1 MVSYQAMAGRARI
14 SLWILLTGC
23 LCTLFALP
31 AAAFTKAE
39 KQEMKR
45 MLAGPLYLKVDAP
58 CATGRHAFGVYKRPL
73 VEISPE
79 KVNTDGD
86 RVFTASWWHADS
98 TYWAVQV
105 NDFVVLDEVEFE
117 GDDAEVEVELD
128 APQIDA
134 STVLLFVDIRNLDDF
149 KAAFAL
155 AFAEQPLQDLHDDW
169 DDEAKEAI
177 SERRLMNGMTKRQ
190 AFYITGT
197 PERFEKKD
205 NEEVWHLRQDKGT
218 KIGFFRA
225 KSGESTGLPE
235 TIRFVDGRL
244 VDVAQTGT
252 GDSFSLD

>member
-1 MVSYQAMAGRARI
+1 MVIAPTPRRRLLIPHWALLILAACFI
-14 SLWILLTGC
+14 SV
-23 LCTLFALP
+23 LP

-45 MLAGPLYLKVDAP
+45 MLSGPLYLKVDAP

-86 RVFTASWWHADS
+86 RVFSASWWHADS

-105 NDFVVLDEVEFE
+105 NDYVVLDEVEFE
-117 GDDAEVEVELD
+117 GDDLEVEVELD
-128 APQIDA
+128 APQVDA

-149 KAAFAL
+149 KAAFEL
-155 AFAEQPLQDLHDDW
+155 AFADRPLQDLHDDW
-169 DDEAKEAI
+169 EGELKDAI
-177 SERRLMNGMTKRQ
+177 AERRLMDGMNKRQ

-205 NEEVWHLRQDKGT
+205 NEEIWHLRQDKGT
-218 KIGFFRA
+218 KIGYFRA

-235 TIRFVDGRL
+235 TIRFVDGKL
-244 VDVAQTGT
+244 VDVPQTGT
-252 GDSFSLD
+252 GDAFSLD

>member
-1 MVSYQAMAGRARI
+1 MVPFRTMDRRI
-14 SLWILLTGC
+14 RLPLYALLAAAASSLLA
-23 LCTLFALP
+23 FP
-31 AAAFTKAE
+31 ATAFTKAE
-39 KQEMKR
+39 KQEMKS
-45 MLAGPLYLKVDAP
+45 MLKGPLYLKVDAP

-73 VEISPE
+73 VEISPD

-98 TYWAVQV
+98 TYWGVQV

-117 GDDAEVEVELD
+117 GDDAEVEIELE

-134 STVLLFVDIRNLDDF
+134 STVLLFVDIRSLDDF
-149 KAAFAL
+149 KAAFEL
-155 AFAEQPLQDLHDDW
+155 AFAEQPLQDQHDDW
-169 DDEAKEAI
+169 DDEVKEAI

-205 NEEVWHLRQDKGT
+205 TEEVWHLRQDKGT

-235 TIRFVDGRL
+235 TIRFVDGQL
-244 VDVAQTGT
+244 VDVSQTGT